1 MVMLCWRWSHQ
12 KCALSQLGS
21 GQSCWL
27 QRQLWAVML
36 WAFSWAVKLPDMV
49 PLCRANG
56 VCMGMPPDVPKAD
69 DKQAD
74 KHKSNLIGHNF
85 NWP

>member
-21 GQSCWL
+21 GAPAAV
-27 QRQLWAVML
+27 WAVML
-36 WAFSWAVKLPDMV
+36 CAFSWAVKLPDRC
-49 PLCRANG
+49 PICRANG
-56 VCMGMPPDVPKAD
+56 VCMGMPPDVPKAKAD